1 MGSQQKLVFVSVLL
15 WSQSPHFV
23 LMHLTPETY
32 TVAYRW
38 GSGAR
43 LCGFRTG
50 SSGASY
56 KYLTCLTLSFPV
68 RKLQIV
74 VPSQRV
80 CGDGDSIYRKLRELS
95 VTGAWQTLA
104 LCVCLSLS
112 SLGGLPSDLA
122 FCVPSRSL
130 GFPSIIV
137 HLGPHSWLLVTH
149 SVDQN
154 LST

>member
-1 MGSQQKLVFVSVLL
+1 MVSRNCLVFVSVLL
-15 WSQSPHFV
+15 WNQSPHFV

-32 TVAYRW
+32 TVACRW

-43 LCGFRTG
+43 LCGLRTG

-80 CGDGDSIYRKLRELS
+80 CGDGDDIYGKLRELS
-95 VTGAWQTLA
+95 VTGVWQTLA
-104 LCVCLSLS
+104 LCVCPSLS
-112 SLGGLPSDLA
+112 SLGGFAIRSGLLCAFTLLGLPVCHRSPR
-122 FCVPSRSL
+122 PSLSA
-130 GFPSIIV
+130 SS
-137 HLGPHSWLLVTH
+137 HS
-149 SVDQN
+149 
-154 LST
+154 

>member
-80 CGDGDSIYRKLRELS
+80 CGDGDNIYGKLRELS

-104 LCVCLSLS
+104 LCVCPSLS
-112 SLGGLPSDLA
+112 SLGGFAVRSGLLCAFTLLGLPICHCSPWPSLLA
-122 FCVPSRSL
+122 SC
-130 GFPSIIV
+130 
-137 HLGPHSWLLVTH
+137 HS
-149 SVDQN
+149 
-154 LST
+154 